1 MTDFPTHYV
10 SSSKGP
16 VEIATMEHRHLV
28 NSYDKLVRDAAP
40 EREGERQAMA
50 RQIAANNE
58 AFAEAEAAK
67 AQMGD
72 AA

>member
-1 MTDFPTHYV
+1 MTDQVTHYRG
-10 SSSKGP
+10 SRGDF
-16 VEIATMEHRHLV
+16 EIATMPHTYLC
-28 NSYDKLVRDAAP
+28 NAYDKLVRDADP
-40 EREGERQAMA
+40 EREPERQAMA